1 MRVVI
6 EETQAL
12 IIDLQEKLIS
22 HMYEN
27 ESLLF
32 RNEILIKGLNLLN
45 VPITV
50 SEQYPRGLGK
60 TVFDLAK
67 LTEGS
72 PKFEKSSFSC
82 IDNVTIKEHIDSIQK
97 KFVIIS
103 GIEAHV
109 CVLQTVL
116 DCLEIGQIPVVVE
129 DCISSRKNS
138 DKTVALQRMRT
149 SGAIITTYESLLFE
163 LCRDSK
169 NEQFK
174 EISQLVK

>member
-1 MRVVI
+1 MRVII
-6 EETQAL
+6 EETQTL
-12 IIDLQEKLIS
+12 IIDIQEKLIS

-60 TVFDLAK
+60 TVFDITK
-67 LTEGS
+67 LTEVS

-82 IDNVTIKEHIDSIQK
+82 IDNISIKERIDSIQK

-116 DCLEIGQIPVVVE
+116 DCLEVGLIPVVVE

-149 SGAIITTYESLLFE
+149 AGAIITTYESLLFE